1 MRWGGRWGGVAAR
14 GEGLTVVRVH
24 ILDAM
29 AGEELELQLRDAEVL
44 VANVHFESS
53 SRWRRYRY
61 CGLAADCG
69 LGMVKCMDGV
79 FARGLRPGEGS

>member
-1 MRWGGRWGGVAAR
+1 MGWGGVAAR
-14 GEGLTVVRVH
+14 GEGLTVVRVN

-61 CGLAADCG
+61 CGL
-69 LGMVKCMDGV
+69 GMVKCMDGV